1 MNSSS
6 CLCTHLR
13 QAAHASTVLYDE
25 ALAPSGLKI
34 TMYRLLRNIENMKNP
49 SISELAKQV
58 GLERSTLGRN
68 IRVLERDKL
77 VRLEG
82 SEDNRKR
89 IIVLTAKGSSALA
102 EAKPLWEKAQQ
113 SMQHVLGDKA
123 ELLFD
128 LANDLSKLT
137 TR

>member
-1 MNSSS
+1 
-6 CLCTHLR
+6 
-13 QAAHASTVLYDE
+13 LYDE